1 MKGPRDQKRLSGFFI
16 LDGKKK
22 AEQVIERRI
31 EAGSNLSKQRFQI
44 FLIIVLLCASAR
56 ASAQTVLK
64 SGTLIAVVYYD
75 DRILV
80 AAESQDWKGVP
91 FPLSEEA
98 CKIRRL
104 GKHAFFT
111 ASGLVVDQAIAAEKA
126 SVEVS
131 TGNIQQI
138 GTQWATDTIRAFQE
152 TASQDPVGFAARLH
166 AGPDG
171 FVTVG
176 IFGTNVG
183 NRLETYE
190 VYISLDTVEPNPNKP
205 GQAKWTFSQK
215 ILGPINES
223 KAYGEEDKA
232 LIGEFTKHTI
242 PRARAAYE
250 AMIEQR
256 ALSKEDPDVIELAAA
271 VQYALDNAALKYA
284 IGGPI
289 DILELPRSG
298 DSSWKRVKSNCNAS
312 GP

>member
-1 MKGPRDQKRLSGFFI
+1 MRSPGDPKNRSGVFI
-16 LDGKKK
+16 LHGKNR
-22 AEQVIERRI
+22 AEKVRERRI
-31 EAGSNLSKQRFQI
+31 ETGPSLSKQRFQI
-44 FLIIVLLCASAR
+44 FLIIVSLCASAR

-91 FPLSEEA
+91 FPVSEEA
-98 CKIRRL
+98 CKIKRL

-111 ASGLVVDQAIAAEKA
+111 ATGLIADQAIAAEKA
-126 SVEVS
+126 SIEVS
-131 TGNIQQI
+131 AGDIQHI
-138 GTQWATDTIRAFQE
+138 GTQWATDTIQAFQE
-152 TASQDPVGFAARLH
+152 SASQDPVGFAARLH
-166 AGPDG
+166 PGPDG
-171 FVTVG
+171 FLTVG

-190 VYISLDTVEPNPNKP
+190 VYINVNSVEPDPSKP
-205 GQAKWTFSQK
+205 GQFKWTFSHK
-215 ILGPINES
+215 ILGPINQS

-232 LIGEFTKHTI
+232 LTAEFTKHTI

-250 AMIEQR
+250 SMIEQR
-256 ALSKEDPDVIELAAA
+256 ALSKEDPDVVELAAA

-298 DSSWKRVKSNCNAS
+298 DSSWKRVKSNCDAS